1 MKMTEK
7 LLQLREEK
15 KKLSTEEK
23 ALIKRLEE
31 VRERLNQIDK
41 ELEKEED
48 CNQMEVELTDEEEI
62 NELNTANIINGKRKR
77 PKEGTYR
84 EERVEQG
91 TPKRQKMEK
100 RSEGINDEKKK
111 METKIKNNEIYKE
124 QDRNI
129 QRKRV
134 KRFQETL
141 SEMRKEENEVE
152 ELGNLEEINQ
162 EEEITIEGV
171 AGKYKKALRKKEK
184 AIEANKKELRAWYE
198 YAEWFSK
205 KMEIEQAKYEGLG
218 KQTIRRKIYDELE
231 KLLAEESRNRI
242 KKRTQN
248 AEKVYIL
255 FKDNL
260 QEMDRSVVTGMSYFE
275 KTKMGEILEMK
286 KQLEGRKDKEEVEES
301 PRVSEII
308 TTDEDIQQ
316 EISKI
321 TDKEVQELINGI
333 GEEIGNISG
342 TTTPLEEGS

>member
-1 MKMTEK
+1 
-7 LLQLREEK
+7 
-15 KKLSTEEK
+15 
-23 ALIKRLEE
+23 
-31 VRERLNQIDK
+31 
-41 ELEKEED
+41 
-48 CNQMEVELTDEEEI
+48 MEVELTDEEEI

-152 ELGNLEEINQ
+152 ELG
-162 EEEITIEGV
+162 
-171 AGKYKKALRKKEK
+171 
-184 AIEANKKELRAWYE
+184 
-198 YAEWFSK
+198 
-205 KMEIEQAKYEGLG
+205 
-218 KQTIRRKIYDELE
+218 KQKIRRKIYDELE
-231 KLLAEESRNRI
+231 KLLTEESRNRI

-286 KQLEGRKDKEEVEES
+286 KQLEERKDKEEVEES